1 MQGRCEGFLTAIEMG
16 LDLKFGSRGLMLLPE
31 IYRIDDSDVLRAIAQ
46 GLKSAKTLDDLCMI
60 FQAEA

>member
-1 MQGRCEGFLTAIEMG
+1 MG